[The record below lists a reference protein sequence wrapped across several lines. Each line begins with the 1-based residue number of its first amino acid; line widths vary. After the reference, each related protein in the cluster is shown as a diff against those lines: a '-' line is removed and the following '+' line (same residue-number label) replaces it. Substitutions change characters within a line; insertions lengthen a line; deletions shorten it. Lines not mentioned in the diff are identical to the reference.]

1 MASQVISEKRA
12 EFFWWMRSVQS
23 CGEVLRRYLIKRR
36 GAALPLLIE
45 KIDSRRR
52 AESIVTAGPEG
63 CGRSGRSWCAWISLW
78 SCLIETDGFQS
89 RTHEPIYRYF
99 RQSDGRSSNKLTLKT
114 NVPPDH
120 VGLKRCF
127 IEHFKGYVMVF
138 VSLKSVG
145 NWKSYFIF
153 SNTHFRMRVQP
164 VNTWKF
170 NLIADKFVVWSS
182 CTHKMFG
189 RLILEL
195 CGSWCFIEI
204 GWKMNELFYF

>member
-1 MASQVISEKRA
+1 MCPFNRPLHALEPPNGVTRVGPWQIWARDWTRTGLFDKMAETIFWNFWEKIFSWHCDTWRQMASQVISEKSA

-89 RTHEPIYRYF
+89 RTHEPIYRYL
-99 RQSDGRSSNKLTLKT
+99 RQSDGRSSNKLTLKM
-114 NVPPDH
+114 NVCPDH

-127 IEHFKGYVMVF
+127 IDHFKGY
-138 VSLKSVG
+138 L
-145 NWKSYFIF
+145 NI
-153 SNTHFRMRVQP
+153 
-164 VNTWKF
+164 KF
-170 NLIADKFVVWSS
+170 
-182 CTHKMFG
+182 H
-189 RLILEL
+189 
-195 CGSWCFIEI
+195 
-204 GWKMNELFYF
+204 